1 MTLILLLA
9 LGSGGAAASA
19 WGLNRGGRA
28 AQGGAIVGGVALL
41 GIVALAFALD
51 APRVGS
57 GSIPAGVGL
66 LDGRLIPNDYLRF
79 TIALWA
85 LDAALVMF
93 VAWLAGG
100 LAALRGLLPALLASI
115 VGGTVAMAATNLAIG
130 AAAAGATGFA
140 SLVVL
145 LAWRDPSTLP
155 AAAREMRVTIL
166 STALV
171 LAAITLAPLAAG
183 LAIRAA
189 QGGADGGGVAGVADP
204 AGAVAGVGVLV
215 LAVALAVALRFGV
228 IPFHLRVPRLSDV
241 APPITMPLLLAWVPL
256 PLAVVGLAVVDLL
269 LAPLALPLGG
279 EQLVIVAVAIVTLA
293 AASIAAFLQD
303 DLRHALG
310 YLVISDAALVLLGF
324 AALTPEAWGPARTWL
339 LVLAATKTAL
349 AAWAAVVEDRF
360 GTRRIPDLRG
370 WGRRSPLL
378 ATALLVTTIATYGF
392 PGWAAFE
399 ARVQLGQLT
408 SGAPLD
414 VVLLRARVPD
424 PPDVPAAAGRR
435 DGLAHQP
442 GRAGGARADRAHPA
456 FRDPARGDGADR
468 RYAGRR
474 GWRACPAALR
484 RAPEPRQARG
494 PPLEADGV
502 QGRHARRPPAHDRH
516 APGRDGAHGGGRPDA
531 RGARRADLVGRARH
545 QRGRERARAD
555 RVQVRLGL
563 RDAGPGRPVR
573 AGYSPGASTQRSIS
587 RSYVSSSSGVNHRAS
602 SAAAF
607 SSLSDA

>member
-1 MTLILLLA
+1 VTLILLLV

-85 LDAALVMF
+85 LDAALVVF

-115 VGGTVAMAATNLAIG
+115 VGGTVALAATNLAIG
-130 AAAAGATGFA
+130 AAAAGATGFVA
-140 SLVVL
+140 LVVL
-145 LAWRDPSTLP
+145 LAWRDPATLP
-155 AAAREMRVTIL
+155 AAARELRATIL
-166 STALV
+166 STAFV
-171 LAAITLAPLAAG
+171 LGAITLAPLAAG

-189 QGGADGGGVAGVADP
+189 QGGSAGDSGGGSAVAAGAADP
-204 AGAVAGVGVLV
+204 AGAAAGVGALV
-215 LAVALAVALRFGV
+215 LAIALAVAVRSGV

-241 APPITMPLLLAWVPL
+241 APPISMPLLLAWVPL

-279 EQLVIVAVAIVTLA
+279 EQLVIVAVAIVTLV

-303 DLRHALG
+303 DLRHAMG

-349 AAWAAVVEDRF
+349 VAWSAVVEDRF

-399 ARVQLGQLT
+399 SRVQLGQLT
-408 SGAPLD
+408 GGAPLD
-414 VVLLRARVPD
+414 VVLLALGFLTLPTYLRLLGVGTGSPTSRVERAAPERIMRTRRFETLPVELERTAD
-424 PPDVPAAAGRR
+424 SADADGAPAPSRSEAHPGPARRAARRSKRMASKGAAHAGRR
-435 DGLAHQP
+435 LMT
-442 GRAGGARADRAHPA
+442 
-456 FRDPARGDGADR
+456 
-468 RYAGRR
+468 
-474 GWRACPAALR
+474 ALR
-484 RAPEPRQARG
+484 R
-494 PPLEADGV
+494 
-502 QGRHARRPPAHDRH
+502 
-516 APGRDGAHGGGRPDA
+516 DA
-531 RGARRADLVGRARH
+531 TEL
-545 QRGRERARAD
+545 
-555 RVQVRLGL
+555 
-563 RDAGPGRPVR
+563 
-573 AGYSPGASTQRSIS
+573 T
-587 RSYVSSSSGVNHRAS
+587 
-602 SAAAF
+602 AAAVLTLAVLAALT
-607 SSLSDA
+607 SWGVLDISGAASEPAPIVSNAASD